1 MEQDFFYYEN
11 YHAALGQHVAGAD
24 EAGRGPLAGPVVAA
38 AVIMPADRFIE
49 GINDSKKLTEK
60 RRELLYPQVIEQ
72 ALSYGVGIATV
83 EEIEQMNILNAARL
97 AFARAIEQIEQPFV
111 LYTDYITGL
120 KLPMDYT
127 AITKGDA
134 KVYSIAAASI
144 IAKVTRDHMMME
156 YAQMYPEYG
165 FDKHK
170 GYGTKAHYA
179 AIAEYGPCPQHRMSF
194 LKKFYDNV

>member
-1 MEQDFFYYEN
+1 M
-11 YHAALGQHVAGAD
+11 
-24 EAGRGPLAGPVVAA
+24 
-38 AVIMPADRFIE
+38 
-49 GINDSKKLTEK
+49 
-60 RRELLYPQVIEQ
+60 
-72 ALSYGVGIATV
+72 